1 MKASPDLLMNVSL
14 ITRNALKSSFQKRRK
29 KKISSQTIDG
39 FVKPPKN
46 QTKINTVV
54 SCGGGHE
61 PNNYRKNKMQRA
73 PGRGYSKRSRVNKGY
88 LILCS
93 VFLKGLIVLDDKV
106 CLGVGSS

>member
-1 MKASPDLLMNVSL
+1 MNVSL
-14 ITRNALKSSFQKRRK
+14 ITKIHLSPLFKKRGKQKIVIQPHYRG
-29 KKISSQTIDG
+29 D
-39 FVKPPKN
+39 VKPPKN

-54 SCGGGHE
+54 LCGGGHE
-61 PNNYRKNKMQRA
+61 QNNYHKNKMQRA